1 MANEIG
7 RFASD
12 RTCDIT
18 LYAEDSSNVSDLES
32 SGFPEIHDS
41 HLELYDCT
49 GIISLHSVTQTNVPK
64 PYLPRGMSTHRNV
77 PGEELCCTDKYVSGE
92 LQRFHYCN
100 LSSKD
105 D

>member
-1 MANEIG
+1 MPNEIG

-18 LYAEDSSNVSDLES
+18 LCTEDGAISDLES
-32 SGFPEIHDS
+32 SGFPEIRDS
-41 HLELYDCT
+41 HLALYDCI
-49 GIISLHSVTQTNVPK
+49 GVISLQSATQTNVPK
-64 PYLPRGMSTHRNV
+64 PYLPCGMSTHRNI
-77 PGEELCCTDKYVSGE
+77 PGEELSCTDKYVAGE
-92 LQRFHYCN
+92 LQRFHYYN